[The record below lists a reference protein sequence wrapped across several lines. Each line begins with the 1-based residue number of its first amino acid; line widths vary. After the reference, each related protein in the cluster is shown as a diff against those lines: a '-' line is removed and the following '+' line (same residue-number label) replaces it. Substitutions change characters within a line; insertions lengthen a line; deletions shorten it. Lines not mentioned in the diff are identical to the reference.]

1 MTTYL
6 IDSDVLMDFFK
17 KKDYALTLLEKLIK
31 RGSLAISILSIV
43 ELRAGWNNEQKKF
56 LLPRLYKLVAI
67 KNLTTEIAELAGEFR
82 YKYKAKGVS
91 LPTIDSL
98 IAATAIIEKCKL
110 VTRNK
115 KDFPMPEVTFYHF

>member
-1 MTTYL
+1 MMTYL

-17 KKDYALTLLEKLIK
+17 KKDYALILLEKLIK
-31 RGSLAISILSIV
+31 RGNLAISILSIV
-43 ELRAGWNNEQKKF
+43 ELRAGWSNEQKKF

-82 YKYKAKGVS
+82 YEYKIKGIS
-91 LPTIDSL
+91 LPVIDSL

-115 KDFPMPEVTFYHF
+115 KDFPMPEVTFCHF